1 MILPM
6 EALFASCVRAK
17 LELPGLFSLLPM
29 RYDKGLDEHA
39 QFSCSGNSE
48 RGENV
53 KRTTTIQFVM
63 QRRIPAHVDNG

>member
-29 RYDKGLDEHA
+29 RYDNGLDEHT
-39 QFSCSGNSE
+39 QFSE
-48 RGENV
+48 RGDNV
-53 KRTTTIQFVM
+53 KRTTTIQFIM